1 MSIVPKLRVYD
12 LSMIVI
18 NLVIG
23 VGIFRSPQV
32 VAEKALIPEVFFIAW
47 IAGGLVSFCG
57 ALTFAEIGARFPAAG
72 GFYGLFSHCYHPAF
86 AFMMNWVL
94 VINNAAAC
102 AGVAIMGAEYIS
114 PVILPQSLHNQQG
127 ITLIVLIVTGLLYG
141 TNILGIRS
149 GANTQNFLSV
159 IKIGMMLVFC
169 LAVFLPSG
177 SGNAAVVSAVV
188 PEYSLMDLVKALG
201 ISLIAIFFS
210 YGGYQQTINFGSD
223 VENPGRNI
231 PKAIFIGIVL
241 IVFLYLTLN
250 YAYFHVLG
258 FEGIRQSKLLASE
271 IGKAMFG
278 EYGYKITS
286 VLLFVS
292 VIGFLN
298 ATIMSNPRMYYAM
311 AEDKV
316 LPAIFKKV
324 NEKTQVQEFAL
335 TFFILLVL
343 AAYFFAGT
351 FENILNYVM
360 FIDTIS
366 LAAAASALFI
376 LRHKMKGESYSGYQ
390 IRVYPL
396 IPVIFILMILICT
409 VSVVYSEP
417 QKALIATGLFLL
429 GYPFYKIMTW
439 K

>member
-1 MSIVPKLRVYD
+1 MTIVPKLRVFD
-12 LSMIVI
+12 LSMLVI

-32 VAEKALIPEVFFIAW
+32 VAVKSLIPEVFFTAW
-47 IAGGLVSFCG
+47 IVGGLVSLCG
-57 ALTFAEIGARFPAAG
+57 ALTFAEIGARFPAVG
-72 GFYGLFSHCYHPAF
+72 GFYRLFSHCYHPAF

-114 PVILPQSLHNQQG
+114 PVILPESLHNQQG
-127 ITLIVLIVTGLLYG
+127 ITILVVAVIGLLYCI
-141 TNILGIRS
+141 NILGIRA
-149 GANTQNFLSV
+149 GANTQNLLSV
-159 IKIGMMLVFC
+159 FKIGITLIFC
-169 LAVFLPSG
+169 LAVFLPGRQTMS
-177 SGNAAVVSAVV
+177 
-188 PEYSLMDLVKALG
+188 PEPLTVEVYSYVDLLKAFG
-201 ISLIAIFFS
+201 FSLIAVFFS

-223 VENPGRNI
+223 VENPSRNI
-231 PKAIFIGIVL
+231 PKAIFIGIAV

-258 FEGIRQSKLLASE
+258 FEGIRGSKLLAAE
-271 IGKAMFG
+271 LGKALFG
-278 EYGYKITS
+278 EFGYKITS
-286 VLLFVS
+286 VLLFIS
-292 VIGFLN
+292 IIGFLN

-324 NEKTQVQEFAL
+324 NGKTQVQEFAL
-335 TFFILLVL
+335 TFFILLVF
-343 AAYFFAGT
+343 AAYFFAKT

-360 FIDTIS
+360 FIDTLS
-366 LAAAASALFI
+366 LATAAFALFI
-376 LRHKMKGESYSGYQ
+376 LRHKMKGEEYKGYR

-396 IPVIFILMILICT
+396 IPIVFIVMILFCT

-429 GYPFYKIMTW
+429 GYPFYKIMTR